1 MITHRTTNEAD
12 LTPLEVRIPCA
23 AVTLEGTLAFPP
35 GAKGVVV
42 FAHGSGSSRYSP
54 RNQFVARVLRES
66 GNGTLLFDL
75 LTAEEEIEDNITRSL
90 RFDIGLLA
98 RRLAEV
104 TRWLVERRSACD
116 LGIGYFGSS
125 TGAGAA
131 LLAAA
136 EFGQRIDA
144 VVSRGGRPD
153 LAGDALA
160 RVQSPTLLIVG
171 GYDDVVIR
179 LNKEALAELCCER
192 ELKIVPGATHL
203 FEEPGALEAVAG
215 LATDWFCRHFHTHSE
230 ATD

>member
-1 MITHRTTNEAD
+1 MVTHRTRNETD

-23 AVTLEGTLAFPP
+23 AVTLEGTLATPP

-75 LTAEEEIEDNITRSL
+75 LTAEEEIEDNVTRSL

-98 RRLAEV
+98 RRLVEV

-136 EFGQRIDA
+136 EFGQRIRCRGIA
-144 VVSRGGRPD
+144 RRTARSRG
-153 LAGDALA
+153 
-160 RVQSPTLLIVG
+160 
-171 GYDDVVIR
+171 
-179 LNKEALAELCCER
+179 
-192 ELKIVPGATHL
+192 
-203 FEEPGALEAVAG
+203 
-215 LATDWFCRHFHTHSE
+215 
-230 ATD
+230 